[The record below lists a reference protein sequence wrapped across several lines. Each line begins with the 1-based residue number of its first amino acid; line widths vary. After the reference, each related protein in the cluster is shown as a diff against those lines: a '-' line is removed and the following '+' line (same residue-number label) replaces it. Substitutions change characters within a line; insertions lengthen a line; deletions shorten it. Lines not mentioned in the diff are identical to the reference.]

1 MKKIRLYTVL
11 LIAVF
16 LMSVFSL
23 TGCSKSGD
31 TDNNVPKKDTEQ
43 KQTLQYEGQ
52 TLLVYS
58 GAGLSKAMDEMGQAF
73 EQKYGAKINYNYA
86 GCAQLLGQMEINKT
100 GDVFVGGSL
109 NDMKIAKE
117 KGFAD
122 KYYEVVYHIPA
133 IAVPKGNPAGISE
146 LADLAKPGVKLVLGD
161 AKSNAIGKKGEK
173 IFTQNGLT
181 EGIAKNVVARDATVN
196 EIVTH
201 IAMKQGD
208 AGLVW
213 EDNGAANKD
222 IEIITIP
229 KEQNI
234 IDTVPVCVL
243 SFTEKQELAQVF
255 VDFIN
260 SQEGREIF
268 ANHGFKPIE

>member
-133 IAVPKGNPAGISE
+133 IAIPKGNPAGISE

-161 AKSNAIGKKGEK
+161 AKSNAICKKGEK

-181 EGIAKNVVARDATVN
+181 EGIGKNVVARDATVN

>member
-181 EGIAKNVVARDATVN
+181 EGIGKNVVARDATVN